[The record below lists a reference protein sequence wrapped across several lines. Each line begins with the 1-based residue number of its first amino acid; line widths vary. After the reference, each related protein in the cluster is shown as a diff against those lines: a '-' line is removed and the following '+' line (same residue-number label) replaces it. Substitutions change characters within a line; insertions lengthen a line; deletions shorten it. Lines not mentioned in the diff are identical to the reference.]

1 MAHLF
6 VENLTVIDC
15 SALNSEHGLIGAS
28 WIVDIELGGDLDQ
41 QNMVFDFAH
50 VKKTIKSV
58 IDQEVDHKL
67 LVPTQ
72 YANTSMV
79 DDGKYVHLTFITE
92 QAEAIKHR
100 SPSDAL
106 CLIQSDVINI
116 DSVESYLT
124 KLLLKKMPDNVKQVT
139 IKLREEQGQGSFYT
153 YSHGLKKHDG
163 NCQRI
168 AHGHRSRIHIWL
180 GQERAKDLEQ
190 KLATEWQ
197 HIYIGSQEDIVEQ
210 HDDSVCFAYV
220 GDQGEFS
227 LELPTTRTYNIPC
240 DSTVECIA
248 QYLADKLSAQHP
260 SQTIKVQAFEGV
272 GKGAIAYYHPNK

>member
-15 SALNSEHGLIGAS
+15 SVLSNEHGLIGAS
-28 WIVDIELGGDLDQ
+28 WIVDIELIGALDQ

-50 VKKTIKSV
+50 VKKTIKSA

-72 YANTSMV
+72 YRNTSMI
-79 DDGKYVHLTFITE
+79 DDGKYVHLQFITE
-92 QAEAIKHR
+92 QGDLIKHN

-106 CLIQSDVINI
+106 CLIQSDTIDI
-116 DSVESYLT
+116 DSTQHYLT
-124 KLLLKKMPDNVKQVT
+124 KLLLEKMPDNVAQVVV
-139 IKLREEQGQGSFYT
+139 KLREEQGQGSFYT

-168 AHGHRSRIHIWL
+168 AHGHRSRIQIWL
-180 GQERAKDLEQ
+180 NEQRADHLEQ
-190 KLATEWQ
+190 QLANEWQ
-197 HIYIGSQEDIVEQ
+197 HIYIGSQEDIIEQ
-210 HDDSVCFAYV
+210 SDERISFAYV

-227 LELPTTRTYNIPC
+227 LELPIARTYIIPS

-248 QYLADKLSAQHP
+248 QYLADKYAQQQ
-260 SQTIKVQAFEGV
+260 SDQTIKVQAFEGV
-272 GKGAIAYYHPNK
+272 GKGAIACHKIDK